1 MNEILQFFA
10 ALNQAEVHYM
20 VVGGYAVNH
29 YGYSR
34 TTSDIDIYL
43 EDNVINRKK
52 LIIALEQMGYGR
64 MDELLRVPILPGYCE
79 ILMDSGIYIDLMTQ
93 IKGLDG
99 VYFAKQYENRNT
111 IFVEGVEISYISLQD
126 LLINKMSTGRTK
138 DKDDLEHLS
147 QL

>member
-10 ALNQAEVHYM
+10 ALNQAEVLYM

-64 MDELLRVPILPGYCE
+64 MDELLRIPILPGYCE

-99 VYFAKQYENRNT
+99 TYFAKQYENRN
-111 IFVEGVEISYISLQD
+111 IIIY
-126 LLINKMSTGRTK
+126 
-138 DKDDLEHLS
+138 
-147 QL
+147 

>member
-10 ALNQAEVHYM
+10 ALHQAGVHYM

-43 EDNVINRKK
+43 EDSAINRNN
-52 LIIALEQMGYGR
+52 LIDALEQMGYGR

-79 ILMDSGIYIDLMTQ
+79 ILMESGIYIDLMTQ
-93 IKGLDG
+93 IKGLDTSS
-99 VYFAKQYENRNT
+99 FAKQYENRNT
-111 IFVEGVEISYISLQD
+111 ILVEGIEITYISLQD
-126 LLINKMSTGRTK
+126 LLINKKSTGRTK
-138 DKDDLEHLS
+138 DKDDLEHLI